1 MKHRRYCV
9 LLAISVCMVA
19 CFLFYRIA
27 YPYHLLHRE
36 QMLLFVYTRE
46 QFLEYWT
53 HPASLASL
61 AGDFLTQFLCFR
73 TLGAGLL
80 VMLLTLMGILSYIVC
95 RKWTGRCWAWAVS
108 VGLFVYEAAKLCNL
122 HYPLAGTV
130 AIIGS
135 LVLFLVVDRRK
146 RLWAFGGFALVCTFL
161 CYYLFGNGVLVF
173 AVLLL
178 LSCKKAQKRILPAC
192 LTGVFAFVLPVWGT
206 RWYLIPDGQ
215 AYCMPVNCW
224 YGIPDFEEERLLG
237 LDMEYELENW
247 DRFNRLV
254 AECTLSHT
262 VAVFYHLAGAA
273 QGRLPESLMDH
284 HQGAA
289 LGLFMPVDEKSTYFS
304 TQLAGEVWFRL
315 GDMTMAEHAFLL
327 GMIFSPR
334 NKNVRMVKRLAEI
347 NMINGD
353 TEAARRYL
361 RMLSK
366 TLFYESWADERI
378 PGKESET
385 VRRWLEAKRSD
396 LPRRDTLRL
405 SSTDVVKSLHLLLEA
420 NPQNRIARDYLLCF
434 DLLMKDLT
442 AFSKDYKAYHTGRPN
457 RLYAEALMICLYRE
471 KATGEKVRATGMS
484 PDVVREFNEYNRL
497 REYARGDGTVL
508 SDRFGKTYWYYYQF
522 INR

>member
-1 MKHRRYCV
+1 MKRRCYCT

-19 CFLFYRIA
+19 CFLFYRFA
-27 YPYHLLHRE
+27 YSYHLLHRE
-36 QMLLFVYTRE
+36 QMLLFIYTRE
-46 QFLEYWT
+46 QLLEYWIR
-53 HPASLASL
+53 PASLAFW

-73 TLGAGLL
+73 TLGAIL
-80 VMLLTLMGILSYIVC
+80 VLMLLALMAILVYIAC
-95 RKWTGRCWAWAVS
+95 RKWTSRCWALVVS
-108 VGLFVYEAAKLCNL
+108 ILLFFCEAAKLCNL

-135 LVLFLVVDRRK
+135 LGLFLVADRRK
-146 RLWAFGGFALVCTFL
+146 RLWAFIGCALFCVFL
-161 CYYLFGNGVLVF
+161 CYYLFGNGVLIL
-173 AVLLL
+173 AALLL
-178 LSCKKAQKRILPAC
+178 FSNCKSKKRMLLAC
-192 LTGVFAFVLPVWGT
+192 LISALAFILPVWGA
-206 RWYLIPDGQ
+206 RWYLMPDRQ
-215 AYCMPVNCW
+215 VYRTPINCW

-237 LDMEYELENW
+237 LDAEYGLENW

-254 AECTLSHT
+254 AECVPSHT
-262 VAVFYHLAGAA
+262 VAVFHHLAGAA
-273 QGRLPESLMDH
+273 QSRLPESLMDH

-315 GDMTMAEHAFLL
+315 GDMTLAEHAFLL

-366 TLFYESWADERI
+366 TLFYESWADERL
-378 PGKESET
+378 PGKESEA
-385 VRRWLEAKRSD
+385 VGRWLETKRTD

-420 NPQNRIARDYLLCF
+420 NPENRTARDYLLCF
-434 DLLMKDLT
+434 DLLMKDLST
-442 AFSKDYKAYHTGRPN
+442 FSKDYKAYHTGQPN

-471 KATGEKVRATGMS
+471 KATGEEVRATGMS

-497 REYARGDGTVL
+497 YECTRGDGTVL
-508 SDRFGKTYWYYYQF
+508 SERFGKTYWYYYQF
-522 INR
+522 VNR